1 MKTQMGKKEANMS
14 SADNMG
20 GDDLDTGGW
29 CYLMVEKKSEKLGVP
44 EGWDHIEL
52 GDFTA
57 HSKYPTLVGEIQN
70 GFVKIF
76 GRRPGNRL
84 YAGA

>member
-1 MKTQMGKKEANMS
+1 MT
-14 SADNMG
+14 
-20 GDDLDTGGW
+20 TGGW

-84 YAGA
+84 YAGALLGQAQVSSHLAQKGGVGHTI